1 MMDDVFEED
10 DDELEGV
17 WVKHKEEGVRRRR
30 LDAYNRAK
38 IKEELKQH
46 IHPFKATTDVP
57 MNIVNRHITN
67 KRINVHHAGAL

>member
-1 MMDDVFEED
+1 MDDMFEEYG
-10 DDELEGV
+10 DELQRLQI
-17 WVKHKEEGVRRRR
+17 KHKEEGVRRRR